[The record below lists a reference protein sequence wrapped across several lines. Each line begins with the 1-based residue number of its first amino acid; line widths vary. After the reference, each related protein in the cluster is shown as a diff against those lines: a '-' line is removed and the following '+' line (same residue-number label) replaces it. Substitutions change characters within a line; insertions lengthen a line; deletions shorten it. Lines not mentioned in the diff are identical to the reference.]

1 MPIEATKTV
10 GELAV
15 EVPNATR
22 EFEKLGIDYCC
33 GGSRTLGEACAEA
46 KISVE
51 DALTRLQTGLA
62 AAQPKPGR
70 EWKNE
75 PLTELITHI
84 CNTHHVFVRQECPR
98 IEKLAE
104 KVVSVHGASHP
115 ELLQVQELFGDLA
128 NELSVHLMKEE
139 QVLFPYV
146 VRMEEAA
153 IAKEPVPP
161 AMFGTVVNPVR
172 MMMQEHDGAGAA
184 LKQLREITG
193 NYAVPADACFSYTT
207 LYEALQAFEGDL
219 HQHIH
224 LENNILFP
232 RAVAIESGAQ

>member
-46 KISVE
+46 KISVD
-51 DALTRLQTGLA
+51 DALARLQTGLA
-62 AAQPKPGR
+62 AAQPKTGR

-75 PLTELITHI
+75 PLTELIAHI
-84 CNTHHVFVRQECPR
+84 SNTHHVFVRQECPR

-104 KVVSVHGASHP
+104 KVVSVHGATHP
-115 ELLQVQELFGDLA
+115 ELLQVQGLFGDLA
-128 NELSVHLMKEE
+128 DELSVHLMKEE

-146 VRMEEAA
+146 IRMEEAA

-172 MMMQEHDGAGAA
+172 MMMQEHDGAGAV
-184 LKQLREITG
+184 LKKLREITG
-193 NYAVPADACFSYTT
+193 DYAVPADGCISYTT
-207 LYEALQAFEGDL
+207 LYEALQAFEADL

-232 RAVAIESGAQ
+232 RAVAMESGAQ